1 MPLYLWLKKD
11 SERRL
16 QHRLKNARI
25 AFAEIKNLHGYH
37 KCVPE
42 DEQQSWHNSGRNQ
55 LPVGYTFWVSVGVC
69 VCACASV
76 CCLPMRSLVL

>member
-1 MPLYLWLKKD
+1 MSTNLNPSTETSRAKTKLVYVWPKKD

-42 DEQQSWHNSGRNQ
+42 DEQQSWHNFGRN
-55 LPVGYTFWVSVGVC
+55 
-69 VCACASV
+69 
-76 CCLPMRSLVL
+76 